1 MEEAAFIIGQIFG
14 GIAILFGFISYQV
27 KTQRQL
33 IFMQSATALVFCVH
47 YFLIGAYTGMAMNAV
62 NMIRN
67 FFYGRRNRKGS
78 RDIYT
83 PLAFAAAQAAIGI
96 LTWNAWYSVFVFLGI
111 VGNTVCMSF
120 ADPQNVRRSILVT
133 SPLVFTYDAF
143 ASSWGGMVYEAVAW
157 VSAIIGILRVS
168 LAKRR
173 SEANIPEC
181 VSENNQ

>member
-1 MEEAAFIIGQIFG
+1 MGETAYIIGQIFG

-62 NMIRN
+62 NIVRN
-67 FFYGRRNRKGS
+67 FFYDRRNRKGG

-83 PLAFAAAQAAIGI
+83 PLAFALIQAVIGI

-120 ADPQNVRRSILVT
+120 ANPQNVRKSIVIT

-143 ASSWGGMVYEAVAW
+143 ASSFGGMVYEAAAW
-157 VSAIIGILRVS
+157 VSAIIGIVRVE

-173 SEANIPEC
+173 SSAGER
-181 VSENNQ
+181 VK